1 MVFVLNSLTKSLL
14 CYLFPSLKYF
24 YKKVLTFLSNA
35 CIRKKKKNRRTA
47 CWIVTHIPIWIVV
60 FMVNVMKLCK
70 AEFKFIIHQYLNRE
84 IVFTWGNWSCWL
96 SQSRNE
102 EIDDSYCSCCSWT
115 LTAELSHLHSS
126 ADLDLL
132 QGNTVLF
139 KIPQVFRLVIVCW
152 SGG

>member
-1 MVFVLNSLTKSLL
+1 
-14 CYLFPSLKYF
+14 
-24 YKKVLTFLSNA
+24 
-35 CIRKKKKNRRTA
+35 
-47 CWIVTHIPIWIVV
+47 
-60 FMVNVMKLCK
+60 MVNVMKLCK
-70 AEFKFIIHQYLNRE
+70 AEFKFIIHHYLNRE

-152 SGG
+152 SGGYNQCFRDHLHTIARLCQWANIVSPTISSDNDNHFNCQL